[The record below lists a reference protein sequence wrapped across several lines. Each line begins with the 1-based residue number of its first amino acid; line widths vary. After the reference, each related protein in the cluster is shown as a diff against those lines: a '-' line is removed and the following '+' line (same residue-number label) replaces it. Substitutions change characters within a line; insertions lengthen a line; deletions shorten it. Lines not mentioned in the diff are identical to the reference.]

1 MADVATIVGGAFP
14 SGTVIVVVIA
24 IIAIVVAWKVFKFT
38 VKKVSAVVQGLAALA
53 LVGYA
58 LTANPLN
65 LTVAFGI
72 AGIGILFGAISNIFG

>member
-1 MADVATIVGGAFP
+1 MAIEMSYGIVGI
-14 SGTVIVVVIA
+14 IVAVIA
-24 IIAIVVAWKVFKFT
+24 AVVAWKVFKFT

-53 LVGYA
+53 LIAYA